1 MPRASSSA
9 KRHQGAASRD
19 ASTRHDNGL
28 VGPGKRVS
36 SKLRSQSLLDGGVS
50 RQLVSENFS
59 NATACDDIDGGHHA
73 RSASMEQQQNQ
84 QHSSSPARNGYTNG
98 KTNGHFNGH
107 VNGNGNGAGS
117 KNQQNGQHREMTLPA
132 PNSTAAGEHKYTA
145 SFARPLT
152 VTDSEASV
160 STDSAIPVTSQVQA
174 HSHNVC
180 NPEENARRIDVNAAK
195 NVNVHRD
202 TGPLEFALTVLR
214 SCPLYDT
221 IAILIILMQLSPIA
235 LSLIY
240 GLFTLLTFVPPV
252 TTSSGLSIT
261 DMFEAAIGTP
271 SITVLLCI
279 DCVFLLVWIFLPGLL
294 QSFLLDFAQ
303 VTIALTLGGGGG
315 SSRQGSLNTFM
326 LCSIIVGLSRFGQH
340 SNLSGL
346 SRITTLLGGHGWG
359 SPDSPESLGSSSSSA
374 LRRNGTYAWIRNVL
388 AVHIVMQGLVK
399 FVREWYL
406 RREKR
411 DAQPQSQLDPEA
423 GKTLFP
429 GESTTEGEGA
439 HGPPTTE
446 NEANNATATTGTNPT
461 STTLSVSTKKK
472 RKQSAQVRIRQP
484 LWAALASTKIVMVK
498 EYELSTAARESAG
511 SNATD
516 IHNLG
521 NAPFNT
527 QPGQIWVCYVGSDEI
542 CFATS
547 HFPNEDDAA
556 HAEEP
561 QEGTRHSTSWVDSNK
576 PFFVRVNNAI
586 WQPTRITRMEE
597 EDGVEAKTQPGGSRW
612 MGDIYGLTPMSSYE
626 CEFVS
631 TLTNEVIFSTS
642 VRTAQARVKDADQS
656 STAAQITTHRV
667 LSRKDPAT
675 TLKTS
680 IASQEVKLA
689 EEKVKLKG
697 LRKENNRKVNQLR
710 KEIDKLTNT
719 VQSSGSNDEKWRQ
732 KINQHNTQQTQ
743 ADQSVR
749 ELETQIKEM
758 ETVPEEMLEQYRQ
771 KQAEWN
777 AEKGKFDAARS
788 AFKSFKTN
796 IDQGMKQ
803 LVADRDALQN
813 KRNKIAA
820 RIAKLDDEHARITDA
835 NARGLDEAER
845 RRQQRTAFEADMDRT
860 EKSYAETIG
869 AVRAYNS
876 EKAQQVTSLG
886 AALAAYYE
894 SVAAAAIPY
903 DGIAYNS
910 ASAMQDPTAG
920 YQPMWGASA
929 APAQPH
935 QQQYSVPTSMSLS
948 MWPAA
953 ASVAPTSQP
962 ILSSPPHPSNG
973 LQHHYSAVTSSPQQ
987 YTLQPAIQPPTSAKK
1002 QRRGRSSS
1010 MLSDVSGFTQSDHGG
1025 GDEEQATNGY
1035 HHHVPSFGSAG
1046 GAGGVGGA
1054 GPSSGTPL
1062 HIQRP
1067 PPGLFEHFRAYHRR
1081 NDTGSGSGSGCGLG
1095 GSNSGPDSGGDSSNG
1110 SVHSR
1115 GSGESLGGG
1124 GKGDPSSPI

>member
-9 KRHQGAASRD
+9 KRHQGAANRD
-19 ASTRHDNGL
+19 ASSRHDNGL
-28 VGPGKRVS
+28 VGPGKRIS
-36 SKLRSQSLLDGGVS
+36 SKQRSQSLLDGGAPRQSVIENCPNAAKDNIENDQSRSGS
-50 RQLVSENFS
+50 RQ
-59 NATACDDIDGGHHA
+59 
-73 RSASMEQQQNQ
+73 QN
-84 QHSSSPARNGYTNG
+84 SLSPARNGHTNG
-98 KTNGHFNGH
+98 KANGYVNGYA
-107 VNGNGNGAGS
+107 NGNGIGP
-117 KNQQNGQHREMTLPA
+117 KHQNGQHRDMTPSAPTNATTGELKPNTTLSRPPTGASSESIMSVDLDTPA
-132 PNSTAAGEHKYTA
+132 NT
-145 SFARPLT
+145 
-152 VTDSEASV
+152 
-160 STDSAIPVTSQVQA
+160 QA
-174 HSHNVC
+174 HPHVC

-195 NVNVHRD
+195 NANVHRD

-294 QSFLLDFAQ
+294 QNFLLDFAQ
-303 VTIALTLGGGGG
+303 VTIALTLGGGG

-326 LCSIIVGLSRFGQH
+326 LCTIIVGLSRFGLH
-340 SNLSGL
+340 SNVSSF
-346 SRITTLLGGHGWG
+346 SRITTLLGGDGWG
-359 SPDSPESLGSSSSSA
+359 SSESSGSLGTSSFSTSK
-374 LRRNGTYAWIRNVL
+374 RNGTYAWIRSVL

-399 FVREWYL
+399 CVREWYL

-429 GESTTEGEGA
+429 GESTTEGA
-439 HGPPTTE
+439 HGPQTE
-446 NEANNATATTGTNPT
+446 SEASSSAATGGNPA
-461 STTLSVSTKKK
+461 STAVSVSTKKK

-547 HFPNEDDAA
+547 HFPDDAVEE
-556 HAEEP
+556 EEP
-561 QEGTRHSTSWVDSNK
+561 QENTRHSTSWVDSSK

-597 EDGVEAKTQPGGSRW
+597 DGEEGKTQPGSRW
-612 MGDIYGLTPMSSYE
+612 TGDIYGLTPMSSYE

-642 VRTAQARVKDADQS
+642 VRTAQVRTRDADQS
-656 STAAQITTHRV
+656 AATAQITTHRV

-680 IASQEVKLA
+680 IANQEVKLA

-710 KEIDKLTNT
+710 KEIEKLTNT

-732 KINQHNTQQTQ
+732 KINQHNTQQAQ
-743 ADQSVR
+743 AEQSVR
-749 ELETQIKEM
+749 ELEMQIKDM
-758 ETVPEEMLEQYRQ
+758 ETVPEEVLDRYRQ
-771 KQAEWN
+771 KQVEWN
-777 AEKGKFDAARS
+777 AEKSKFDAARS

-796 IDQGMKQ
+796 IDQGLKQ

-845 RRQQRTAFEADMDRT
+845 RRQQRAAFLADVERT
-860 EKSYAETIG
+860 EKSFAETIG
-869 AVRAYNS
+869 AVRAYNH
-876 EKAQQVTSLG
+876 EKSQQVHALS

-894 SVAAAAIPY
+894 TATAGALPY
-903 DGIAYNS
+903 DGMGYNQ
-910 ASAMQDPTAG
+910 AAIMQDPS
-920 YQPMWGASA
+920 YQQMWGATP
-929 APAQPH
+929 APAPA
-935 QQQYSVPTSMSLS
+935 QYSVPSSLAMS

-953 ASVAPTSQP
+953 ASAGPLSQS

-973 LQHHYSAVTSSPQQ
+973 LQHHYPAVTSSPQQ
-987 YTLQPAIQPPTSAKK
+987 FNPQAAIQQPSSAKK

-1010 MLSDVSGFTQSDHGG
+1010 MLSDVSGFTQSDHGS
-1025 GDEEQATNGY
+1025 DEDQGTNGY
-1035 HHHVPSFGSAG
+1035 HHHGYSFGSGG
-1046 GAGGVGGA
+1046 GAGS
-1054 GPSSGTPL
+1054 SSGTPL
-1062 HIQRP
+1062 RIQRP
-1067 PPGLFEHFRAYHRR
+1067 PPGLFEQFRAYHRR

-1095 GSNSGPDSGGDSSNG
+1095 GSNSGPDSGGNSSSG
-1110 SVHSR
+1110 SVRSR
-1115 GSGESLGGG
+1115 ESGDSLGAGE
-1124 GKGDPSSPI
+1124 PVSPI